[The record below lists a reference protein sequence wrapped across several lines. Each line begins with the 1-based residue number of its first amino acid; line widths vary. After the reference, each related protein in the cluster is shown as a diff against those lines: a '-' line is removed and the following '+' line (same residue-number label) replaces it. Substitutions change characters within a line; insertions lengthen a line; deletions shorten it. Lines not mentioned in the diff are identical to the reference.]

1 LLAEHGGAE
10 WADQAAQMQL
20 TGAYIRR
27 KRFEARLI
35 AVEVGR
41 LFAGSQGAD
50 KGRMPAHEL
59 LAMAGVDM

>member
-1 LLAEHGGAE
+1 MAEYGGAE
-10 WADQAAQMQL
+10 WADDMAHGQL
-20 TGAYIRR
+20 VTAYIRR

-59 LAMAGVDM
+59 LSMAGVDL

>member
-1 LLAEHGGAE
+1 MAHG
-10 WADQAAQMQL
+10 QL
-20 TGAYIRR
+20 VTAYIRR